1 MLFGTARGAS
11 SSRHMNGYA
20 EDYAVFFFDLVEPD
34 AREKRLAAA
43 WKIYEAGRMQGLLP
57 STPFQSVSRRL
68 PRKYMR
74 RKKRKEFSQ
83 TTVCAILRQK

>member
-1 MLFGTARGAS
+1 
-11 SSRHMNGYA
+11 MNGYA

-83 TTVCAILRQK
+83 TTTVPHVKGSTLSNGPSNGLP